1 MSFIKDQDGRLR
13 YVNRSLARLLAT
25 EPANVVGKLDSEI
38 WPAETAS
45 ALHACDAAVLS
56 SDAPIEHL
64 LTLTLPDGSPRQVLI
79 TKFAFRDAAGAMN
92 LGGMALD
99 VTERLELEARYRDLF
114 DRNPWPALIHRV
126 TDSKIVDVN
135 AAAAAHYGWSRQ
147 DFMSLTLDEIQLP
160 DDVCRHRRQ
169 DGSIIHVE
177 LAALDLSS
185 GATPLRLILVND
197 ISARVEAERRIK
209 ASYDRLEDLVAQRTA
224 DLLENEKRWRALVE
238 AMPQILW
245 AAGPDGWP
253 DYLSPRATELTGRP
267 LSELQGDKWLALVH
281 PADRHRVAT
290 LWSAAVASGSNFEV
304 KYRLQ
309 SQDGEFRWLKSA
321 GMPVRNEDGQILRW
335 VGSSTD
341 IEDQRRNE
349 QLLES
354 AVTRRTLELA
364 ESRDRAEAATRAKS
378 KFLAAMSHEI
388 RTPMNGV
395 IGMANLMFDTELTSQ
410 QRCYM
415 DTIRSSGEALLRV
428 INDILDFSKIEAG
441 RLDLE
446 RAPFDLSTVL
456 EESFELVSAQ
466 AAAKNLIVS
475 TKIDPALPLDFIGD
489 AARLRQVILNLLSNA
504 VKFTAEGSVS
514 LSVTKEAS
522 QDQINILRFAI
533 KDTGIGLTPSQ
544 QASLFQAFQ
553 QADSSTARR
562 FGGTGLGLAISKRL
576 VEMMGGSIGVH
587 SQLGEGSTF
596 WFNVFLLASP
606 AFPDASC
613 FADKHIGLVSRHA
626 ALASAVCGHLE
637 GVGLRVS
644 TFPHIPEFENSPF
657 AALLV
662 DSAAVP
668 EFWDSGQSTN
678 SATTVIL
685 GSKADFKTYPENPWE
700 AVFVEKPVRRLPLLR
715 ALQSVLNGEVPTSS
729 ALSRAVVA
737 AGERAHILVA
747 EDNKVNQLLA
757 RILLEK
763 LACRV
768 DIVENGV
775 DACAAIQRRSYD
787 LVLMDCQMPV
797 MSGFEATKRIRGLET
812 TGRRTPIIALTAGVL
827 KEERDQ
833 CYASGMDDFLGK
845 PISAKELERALDR
858 WLPVSVQT

>member
-1 MSFIKDQDGRLR
+1 LLAFLLASLILSGQAGSYFAIGALAAALLAILVLLPMGLRRFSLLKDQLRLEQER
-13 YVNRSLARLLAT
+13 WWLVLQANLEGIFDADLNTGAVFYSPQWLAHLGYLPGELPGNLQSWEERIHPDDRAQ
-25 EPANVVGKLDSEI
+25 V
-38 WPAETAS
+38 ETALADYLCRRSS
-45 ALHACDAAVLS
+45 AYEIEYRIRHRDGHWCWTRARAQAVWDHLGKAIRLVGSHADITDRKQLECELHAS
-56 SDAPIEHL
+56 RTS
-64 LTLTLPDGSPRQVLI
+64 
-79 TKFAFRDAAGAMN
+79 
-92 LGGMALD
+92 
-99 VTERLELEARYRDLF
+99 VTEVHSSSHSLE
-114 DRNPWPALIHRV
+114 P
-126 TDSKIVDVN
+126 
-135 AAAAAHYGWSRQ
+135 
-147 DFMSLTLDEIQLP
+147 
-160 DDVCRHRRQ
+160 
-169 DGSIIHVE
+169 
-177 LAALDLSS
+177 
-185 GATPLRLILVND
+185 
-197 ISARVEAERRIK
+197 
-209 ASYDRLEDLVAQRTA
+209 LVAQRTA
-224 DLLENEKRWRALVE
+224 ELLENEKRWRALVE
-238 AMPQILW
+238 ALPQILW
-245 AAGPDGWP
+245 AAGPDGQP
-253 DYLSPRATELTGRP
+253 DYFSPRAVEFTGRP
-267 LSELQGDKWLALVH
+267 LSELQGDKWLAAVH

-290 LWSAAVASGSNFEV
+290 LWSAAVAAGSRFEV
-304 KYRLQ
+304 KFRLL
-309 SQDGEFRWLKSA
+309 SKDSDYRWLKVA
-321 GMPVRNEDGQILRW
+321 GMPVSNDDGTIVRW
-335 VGSSTD
+335 VGNATD
-341 IEDQRRNE
+341 IEDQKRNE

-354 AVTRRTLELA
+354 AVTRRTMELA

-378 KFLAAMSHEI
+378 NFLAAMSHEI

-456 EESFELVSAQ
+456 EESIELVTAQ
-466 AAAKNLIVS
+466 AAAKNLLIS
-475 TKIDPALPLDFIGD
+475 TKIDPAVPLDFIGD

-514 LSVTKEAS
+514 LSVTREAS
-522 QDQINILRFAI
+522 QDQITILRFAI

-544 QASLFQAFQ
+544 QAGLFQAFQ

-613 FADKHIGLVSRHA
+613 FEGKHIGLVSQHA
-626 ALASAVCGHLE
+626 ALASAICGHLE

-644 TFPHIPEFENSPF
+644 TFPYIPEFENSPF

-685 GSKADFKTYPENPWE
+685 GSKADFKTYAESPWE
-700 AVFVEKPVRRLPLLR
+700 AIFVEKPVRRLPLLR
-715 ALQSVLNGEVPTSS
+715 AIQSVLNGETPAAAPSRGVVPP
-729 ALSRAVVA
+729 
-737 AGERAHILVA
+737 GERAHILVA

-763 LACRV
+763 AGCRV

-775 DACAAIQRRSYD
+775 EACAAIQHHSYD
-787 LVLMDCQMPV
+787 LVLMDCQMPI
-797 MSGFEATKRIRGLET
+797 MSGFEATKRIRGLHT
-812 TGRRTPIIALTAGVL
+812 TGRRTPIVALTAGVL

-858 WLPVSVQT
+858 WLPVQVAS